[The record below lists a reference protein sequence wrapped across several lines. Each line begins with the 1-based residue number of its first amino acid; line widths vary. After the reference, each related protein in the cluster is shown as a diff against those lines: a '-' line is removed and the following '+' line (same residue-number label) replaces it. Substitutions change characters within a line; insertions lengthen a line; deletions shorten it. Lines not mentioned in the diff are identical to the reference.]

1 MNRMRSRLLIVFLIF
16 GMMVMLHGTEEVSA
30 QSKPKIVVDSAF
42 HDYGEVMRGTT
53 VSHAFVIKN
62 QGNADLI
69 IRDAKPG

>member
-1 MNRMRSRLLIVFLIF
+1 MNRMRSRLVIVFLIF
-16 GMMVMLHGTEEVSA
+16 GMMVMLHGTAEVFA

-42 HDYGEVMRGTT
+42 HDYGEIMRGKT

-69 IRDAKPG
+69 IKDAKPG